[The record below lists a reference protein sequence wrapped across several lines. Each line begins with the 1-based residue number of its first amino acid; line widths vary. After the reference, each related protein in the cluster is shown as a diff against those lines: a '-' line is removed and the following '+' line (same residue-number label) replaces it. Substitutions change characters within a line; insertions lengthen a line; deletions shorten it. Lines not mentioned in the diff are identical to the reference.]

1 MTLDEA
7 QEICNG
13 LTKTNISIW
22 SSHGIE
28 KENLR
33 AYFKA
38 KYRSVIEAGFKIRRW
53 RKNGNP
59 MFTARADKHRDDVA
73 MMKNN
78 SGYKNDC
85 TTRCI
90 SLCTGIDYNLIR
102 SEQLHNA
109 AQARSSFLTWRHDMV
124 WEKSLLSRG
133 FIKVKLMRRH
143 VSRATFLKLAK
154 TCNVHDGIIATVSSG
169 HVAAID
175 MSTRKIMDTWN
186 SSGGRITCI
195 YVPKSQSETWF
206 KWLYD
211 IGCIYSDAVA

>member
-1 MTLDEA
+1 MTIDEA
-7 QEICNG
+7 NAICKKLTEINLAIWRSNG
-13 LTKTNISIW
+13 V
-22 SSHGIE
+22 E

-59 MFTARADKHRDDVA
+59 MFTARADKHIDDVV
-73 MMKNN
+73 MMENN
-78 SGYKNDC
+78 SGYKHDC

-90 SLCTGIDYNLIR
+90 SLCTGIDYKLIR
-102 SEQLHNA
+102 AEQLRNA
-109 AQARSSFLTWRHDMV
+109 AQTRSSFLTWRHDTV

-133 FIKVKLMRRH
+133 FIKVTLMRRH

-154 TCNVHDGIIATVSSG
+154 TCNVHSGIIATVSSG

-175 MSTRKIMDTWN
+175 MGTRKIMDTWN

-195 YVPKSQSETWF
+195 YVPRDQAKTWV
-206 KWLYD
+206 KWLYSV
-211 IGCIYSDAVA
+211 GCVYSDEMI